1 MGEYIFKSIFIK
13 KKKSIIMLLFLE
25 LFLKRRHPNNLLDL
39 VISYI
44 VFRLGF
50 RRELVLRELVH
61 RTRST

>member
-1 MGEYIFKSIFIK
+1 
-13 KKKSIIMLLFLE
+13 MLHFLE